1 MSLLQPAVSRHTRD
15 IRSLTSSRFVAALW
29 VLLLHFTNSLSVDLD
44 VMTSFFEFGQL
55 GVDFFFILSGFI
67 LTHIYFEE
75 MKDGHF
81 HYGFF
86 LQRRL
91 ARIYPLHFVTF
102 LAVVCYVVAG
112 RLMGVGFS
120 DPDAYAVSEIPA
132 NLLLVHGWGLGRMSW
147 NYLSW
152 SVSAEWF
159 AYLLF
164 PLLTWILLLH
174 QRDPVRPSGSK
185 HSP

>member
-1 MSLLQPAVSRHTRD
+1 
-15 IRSLTSSRFVAALW
+15 
-29 VLLLHFTNSLSVDLD
+29 
-44 VMTSFFEFGQL
+44 
-55 GVDFFFILSGFI
+55 
-67 LTHIYFEE
+67 

-164 PLLTWILLLH
+164 PLLTWILLPH
-174 QRDPVRPSGSK
+174 QRDPWLRLALAVSSLLALYWFAEPLLGQKLTHLTVNFSILRIVPEFVLGIALYHSYVGVTRSGTRVG
-185 HSP
+185 